1 MAIAVAFKQQCPS
14 CEALVP
20 VKDTGMVGKKIDCP
34 KCKYRFVVEAPAE
47 KEPGEAAED
56 TKKTPASKGTAV
68 APAGKSKE
76 AVQDKAKAR
85 VNGKAAKEAV
95 KTNGQAATKAK
106 TPPVSDDISAPTDT
120 DSSAAGTDGTAA
132 QPKK

>member
-1 MAIAVAFKQQCPS
+1 MAIAAAFKQQCPS

-47 KEPGEAAED
+47 KEPGEASED
-56 TKKTPASKGTAV
+56 TKKTSVSIATATAS
-68 APAGKSKE
+68 AGKTKE
-76 AVQDKAKAR
+76 AIQDKAKGG

-95 KTNGQAATKAK
+95 KTNGQ
-106 TPPVSDDISAPTDT
+106 
-120 DSSAAGTDGTAA
+120 
-132 QPKK
+132 